1 MFDNVLKHRSGRA
14 IALARLV
21 LAAVFL
27 LAIWA
32 DSAQP
37 ANAQIAS
44 YALLTGYLVF
54 AVAVV
59 FLVWDNWW
67 REAKLAA
74 PSHLVDILM
83 FTLLVLVSDGY
94 TSPFFVFFM
103 FLLVSSAIRWGWR
116 ETGVTAAAV
125 ILFYFGAGI
134 LAGYGS
140 GAEFDLQ
147 RFIIRGGNLVTL
159 SALIIWFGINHG
171 FGAFLV
177 TKDNLLPA
185 ASLENSPLETAVEGA
200 ARASRAD
207 CALLVWSE
215 AGGKDAIGVSLRGTQ
230 TSVLALTE
238 PVPVIVPQR
247 PFLFDLARGRALVRG
262 AHSRMIFTKA
272 EEMLDAALAKH
283 FGIAEGLAI
292 PIRTDSG
299 EGLLLLGGIKNL
311 CTDHLAFA
319 LPLGVAIADHF
330 QRHAL
335 LAAVEESAAARSRLA
350 FARDLHDGIVQ
361 FLAGATFRVEAIR
374 RSLGPGEQAD
384 RELADLKDL
393 LLLEQRELRSAIGA
407 LRSDTVELES
417 LAKDLELLCERLSR
431 QWDIDCSLAADVSEV
446 RVPMHIHLDTH
457 QLVREAVAN
466 AVRHAGAKRVTV
478 ELGTEDSD
486 LRLDII
492 NDGSTAMRL
501 KEGSPWS
508 LRERVDE
515 AGGTLS
521 LASRET
527 GTCVCITLPL
537 DREARA

>member
-27 LAIWA
+27 LAIWV
-32 DSAQP
+32 DPSEP
-37 ANAQIAS
+37 ANAPIAS
-44 YALLTGYLVF
+44 YAMLAGYLVF
-54 AVAVV
+54 AVALL
-59 FLVWDNWW
+59 FLVWDSWW
-67 REAKLAA
+67 REAKLAG

-83 FTLLVLVSDGY
+83 FTLLVLVSVGY
-94 TSPFFVFFM
+94 PSPFFIFFM

-116 ETGVTAAAV
+116 ETTVTAAAV
-125 ILFYFGAGI
+125 TLFYFAAGL
-134 LAGYGS
+134 LAGYG
-140 GAEFDLQ
+140 GGGEFEIQ
-147 RFIIRGGNLVTL
+147 RFIIRGGSLVTL

-185 ASLENSPLETAVEGA
+185 ATLENSPLEAVVEGA
-200 ARASRAD
+200 ARISRAD
-207 CALLVWSE
+207 SALLVWSE
-215 AGGKDAIGVSLRGTQ
+215 AGRKNAIAVSLRDAQ
-230 TSVLALTE
+230 TSVLAIAE
-238 PVPVIVPQR
+238 PVPNILPQR
-247 PFLFDLARGRALVRG
+247 PFLFDLARGRVLVRG
-262 AHSRMIFTKA
+262 PHRQMQFSKPDK
-272 EEMLDAALAKH
+272 MLDPALAKR

-292 PIRTDSG
+292 PVRTDAG

-319 LPLGVAIADHF
+319 APLGSAVADHF

-350 FARDLHDGIVQ
+350 LARDLHDSIVQ

-374 RSLGPGEQAD
+374 RSLGAD
-384 RELADLKDL
+384 ERADAELKDL
-393 LLLEQRELRSAIGA
+393 KELLLQEQQELRSAIGA
-407 LRSDTVELES
+407 LRSSRIPLTK
-417 LAKDLELLCERLSR
+417 LAGDLTALCELLAH
-431 QWDIDCSLAADVSEV
+431 QWNINCTFEAEVSEAET
-446 RVPMHIHLDTH
+446 PMRLHLDAH

-466 AVRHAGAKRVTV
+466 AVRHAQAKTVSV
-478 ELGTEDSD
+478 ELSVDDSN
-486 LRLDII
+486 LRLDIT
-492 NDGSTAMRL
+492 NDGGRGVHL
-501 KEGSPWS
+501 KKGTPWS

-515 AGGTLS
+515 ADGTLL

-537 DREARA
+537 DRKARP